1 MRIARLI
8 GLAVGIMCLA
18 GLGLA
23 SISRAQ
29 QAGRGV
35 TQRIRQGRDGQDT
48 LARLEAEVDSL
59 SLEQE
64 VARADLQ
71 DLLKRCSRLDRL
83 REIGSLS
90 AIGMTH
96 EFLKEIVDEKV
107 ADGGIQKLA
116 DLASAGAPE
125 EKNKEWKSMATSEVK
140 RMFDSLHA
148 FRDRKQKAFLEKS
161 VELNKKKLELSDLR
175 EQSEREPK

>member
-8 GLAVGIMCLA
+8 GLAVGIICLV

-23 SISRAQ
+23 SFSRAQ
-29 QAGRGV
+29 QPGRGV
-35 TQRIRQGRDGQDT
+35 TQRIRQGQEGADR

-59 SLEQE
+59 SLENE

-71 DLLKRCSRLDRL
+71 DLLKKCSRLERL

-107 ADGGIQKLA
+107 AEGGIQKLA
-116 DLASAGAPE
+116 ELASASAPE

-140 RMFDSLHA
+140 RMFDLLRT
-148 FRDRKQKAFLEKS
+148 FRDRKQREFLAKS
-161 VELNKKKLELSDLR
+161 IELSKKKLELSDLR
-175 EQSEREPK
+175 DQSQREVK

>member
-8 GLAVGIMCLA
+8 GLAIGIICLV

-23 SISRAQ
+23 SFSRAQ

-35 TQRIRQGRDGQDT
+35 AQRIRQGQDGADR

-71 DLLKRCSRLDRL
+71 DLLKKCSRLERL
-83 REIGSLS
+83 REIGSLT
-90 AIGMTH
+90 AIGMTQ
-96 EFLKEIVDEKV
+96 EFVKEIVGEK
-107 ADGGIQKLA
+107 ATEGMQKLDA
-116 DLASAGAPE
+116 LAAAHAPE
-125 EKNKEWKSMATSEVK
+125 EKNKEWESMASSDVK
-140 RMFDSLHA
+140 RMFESLRT
-148 FRDRKQKAFLEKS
+148 FRDRKQREFLAKS
-161 VELNKKKLELSDLR
+161 IELSKKKFELSDLR
-175 EQSEREPK
+175 DQSQREAN